1 MDLDTHQIVG
11 SAPELFLTRKQP
23 GLFWVS
29 GVFNQPQLAD
39 KVMFGDDVVWAS
51 VVICRGSKKLAWK
64 LTSFSMN

>member
-1 MDLDTHQIVG
+1 MTDHDLTG
-11 SAPELFLTRKQP
+11 AESALFLTRKQP